1 MTTRIKTNNI
11 NSATLAS
18 IGSAGGGGIK
28 VSAVVLSGT
37 ATAVDTTGGNVITL
51 TGSGFASGA
60 NVFVDTTIC
69 SNTTFVNSTSLL
81 VTVPAKSVGS
91 YNLFVYNTD
100 GSVGLVPN
108 GITYSAPPA
117 WTTSAGNIG
126 SIGSAATGISLSVAA
141 TGDAPLSYAL
151 TSGSLPS
158 GLSLNTSTGA
168 ITGTAPTIGSATTY
182 NFTITVSDGQ
192 NQTVARAFSID
203 VVLTPSTLQFIVV
216 GGGGSGGGYSGS
228 GGGGAGGYRSSITG
242 EASGRGTSAETA
254 IANNA
259 SGSSYT
265 ITIGAGG
272 AGVTGEEVTGF
283 KGSNTSI
290 SGSGITTIMS
300 LGGGAGGPNSSG
312 VTPRRYDTE
321 GAGNGGC
328 GGGAAQIMGSPVVQ
342 GLGTAG
348 QGYDCG
354 TNDSNGNGSGGGGA
368 GGQGGQA
375 SIVGFGGIGVKSNV
389 TIAFGGTGSLTSGN
403 GMLTITAV
411 NTGVINV
418 GTQVTGTN
426 IPAGAYIV
434 ALGSGLG
441 GVGTY
446 HMNTN
451 STGTTTGVAI
461 TSTGRYYS
469 GGGSGSAAGYG
480 GAGGGGANPGQ
491 TNNIASSKIDGF
503 NNTGGGGGGLGTAA
517 LSGAGGSGV
526 VIVRHTAGFTATCTG
541 SPVVTT
547 AGGYTVYQFT
557 SSGSMTF

>member
-11 NSATLAS
+11 DSTTLAS
-18 IGSAGGGGIK
+18 ISASGGGGIK
-28 VSAVVLSGT
+28 VSAVVLLGA
-37 ATAVDTTGGNVITL
+37 ATAVDTGGGSVITL
-51 TGSGFASGA
+51 TGSGFANGA

-81 VTVPAKSVGS
+81 VTTPAKSSGS

-100 GSVGLVPN
+100 GSIGVVPN
-108 GITYSAPPA
+108 GITYSAPPVWSTA
-117 WTTSAGNIG
+117 AG
-126 SIGSAATGISLSVAA
+126 SIGSAGSNTSGVSLSVTA
-141 TGDAPLSYAL
+141 TGDAPLSYAV

-158 GLSLNTSTGA
+158 GLSLNSSTGA
-168 ITGTAPTIGSATTY
+168 ITGTAPTVESATTY
-182 NFTITVSDGQ
+182 NFTITVTDGQ
-192 NQTVARAFSID
+192 NQSVARAFSID
-203 VVLTPSTLQFIVV
+203 VVLAPSTLQFIVV
-216 GGGGSGGGYSGS
+216 GGGGSGGGYAAS

-254 IANNA
+254 ITNNNL
-259 SGSSYT
+259 GSSYT

-272 AGVTGEEVTGF
+272 ASVSGEEVTGF

-290 SGSGITTIMS
+290 SGAGITTIMS

-312 VTPRRYDTE
+312 ASPRRYDTE

-328 GGGAAQIMGSPVVQ
+328 GGGAAQIMGNPVVQ

-354 TNDSNGNGSGGGGA
+354 TNDSNSPGSGGGGG
-368 GGQGGQA
+368 GGQGGAA
-375 SIVGFGGIGVKSNV
+375 SIMGFGGIGVKSNA

-403 GMLTITAV
+403 GVLTITGV

-418 GTQVTGTN
+418 GTQVTGTG
-426 IPAGAYIV
+426 IVPGAYIV

-451 STGTTTGVAI
+451 STGTGTGVAI
-461 TSTGRYYS
+461 TSTGRYYA
-469 GGGSGSAAGYG
+469 GGGAGCTAGYG
-480 GAGGGGANPGQ
+480 GAGGGGSQPGQ
-491 TNNIASSKIDGF
+491 TGNITNARLDGF
-503 NNTGGGGGGLGTAA
+503 NNTGGGGGGQNP
-517 LSGAGGSGV
+517 SGAGGSGV
-526 VIVRHTAGFTATCTG
+526 VIIRHIAGITATCSG
-541 SPVVTT
+541 NPSVTT
-547 AGGYTVYQFT
+547 SGGYTVYVFT
-557 SSGSMTF
+557 SSGTMAF

>member
-1 MTTRIKTNNI
+1 MTTRVKTNNI
-11 NSATLAS
+11 DSATLSSISAS
-18 IGSAGGGGIK
+18 GGGGIK
-28 VSAVVLSGT
+28 VSAVTLSGSVS
-37 ATAVDTTGGNVITL
+37 AVDTAGGSVITL
-51 TGSGFASGA
+51 TGSGFANGA

-69 SNTTFVNSTSLL
+69 TTTFTNSTSLL
-81 VTVPAKSVGS
+81 VTTPAKSAGS

-108 GITYSAPPA
+108 GITYSSAPV
-117 WTTSAGNIG
+117 WTTASG
-126 SIGSAATGISLSVAA
+126 SIGAAGSAATGVSLSVAA
-141 TGDAPLSYAL
+141 TGDSTLSYSV
-151 TSGSLPS
+151 TSGALPS
-158 GLSLNTSTGA
+158 GLSLNSSTGA
-168 ITGTAPTIGSATTY
+168 ITGTAPTVGSATTY
-182 NFTITVSDGQ
+182 NFTITVTDEQ
-192 NQTVARAFSID
+192 NQTATRAFSID
-203 VVLTPSTLQFIVV
+203 VVLAPSTLQFIVV

-254 IANNA
+254 ITNNA
-259 SGSSYT
+259 LGSSYT

-272 AGVTGEEVTGF
+272 AGVTGEEVTGY
-283 KGSNTSI
+283 KGSNTSL
-290 SGSGITTIMS
+290 SGAGITTVMS

-312 VTPRRYDTE
+312 ASPRRYDTE

-328 GGGAAQIMGSPVVQ
+328 GGGAAQIMGNPVVQ

-354 TNDSNGNGSGGGGA
+354 TNDSNSPGSGGGGG
-368 GGQGGQA
+368 GGQGGNA
-375 SIVGFGGIGVKSNV
+375 ATMGYGGIGVKSNA

-403 GMLTITAV
+403 GILTITAV

-418 GTQVTGTN
+418 GTQVTGSG
-426 IPAGAYIV
+426 IVPGAYIV

-451 STGTTTGVAI
+451 STGTGTGVAI
-461 TSTGRYYS
+461 TSTGRYYA
-469 GGGSGSAAGYG
+469 GGGSGSDAGYG

-491 TNNIASSKIDGF
+491 TGNIANAKIDGF
-503 NNTGGGGGGLGTAA
+503 NNTGGGGGGKGSAA

-526 VIVRHTAGFTATCTG
+526 VIIRHTSGVTATCSG
-541 SPVVTT
+541 NPSVTT
-547 AGGYTVYQFT
+547 SGGYTVYEFT
-557 SSGSMTF
+557 SSGTMTF